1 VNSLYKSITFL
12 TISIFFAFVAMKLE
26 SSFADKFA
34 ENILALLTT
43 LFAINIASSTL
54 IAGKLREI
62 QDMTGHPFIKTKK
75 SLKNSFYEQI
85 SLIGIAFIFALL
97 RESKYIQN
105 LIECSNCKLIC
116 NAILFYT
123 FTSYLDII
131 RDLGKSLFDLLN
143 FGENE

>member
-1 VNSLYKSITFL
+1 MNSLYKSITFL
-12 TISIFFAFVAMKLE
+12 TISTFFAFVAMKLE

-43 LFAINIASSTL
+43 LFAINIASSSL

-62 QDMTGHPFIKTKK
+62 QDMTRHPFIKTKK